1 MNRVRNGVV
10 MAVGIAGLLS
20 AGTALAITP
29 AGGTPTVPHPTAVE
43 ILGATA
49 AGRGRA
55 PIPLSPAG
63 RFGKLLVQMSV
74 PAGRWWISGKLTA
87 QSEKTSAPTATYA
100 SCKLDKLI
108 YSAAASR
115 PSSAARPAQVLKGS
129 VVLDQN
135 LLEITKYIPPSGG
148 PGQSSGPDVVSAVV
162 TLRSRTF
169 IGVLCTDAGNPTEAT
184 NVVLSAVGG

>member
-1 MNRVRNGVV
+1 MKSIREGLV
-10 MAVGIAGLLS
+10 MAVGIAGFLS
-20 AGTALAITP
+20 AGMALAITP
-29 AGGTPTVPHPTAVE
+29 AGGAPTTPHPTAVE

-49 AGRGRA
+49 AGRGHA

-100 SCKLDKLI
+100 SCKLAKLI
-108 YSAAASR
+108 YSAAASQH
-115 PSSAARPAQVLKGS
+115 PSADRPAQVLKGS
-129 VVLDQN
+129 VALDQS
-135 LLEITKYIPPSGG
+135 LLEITKYIPPAGG
-148 PGQSSGPDVVSAVV
+148 PGQSSGPNVVSAVV
-162 TLRSRTF
+162 TLRSTAI